1 MSKTLESRDALFC
14 LCCCT
19 AFDGGNRPGARREA
33 RLLRREEAISHGYE
47 QRAADSKH
55 DFVILCAKCC
65 NSRSSK
71 AASSKMTE
79 STAYWLALP
88 GAGTSL

>member
-19 AFDGGNRPGARREA
+19 AFGGGNRPGARREA

-55 DFVILCAKCC
+55 DLLFCLAPSDQVLPVF
-65 NSRSSK
+65 
-71 AASSKMTE
+71 AAIK
-79 STAYWLALP
+79 
-88 GAGTSL
+88 